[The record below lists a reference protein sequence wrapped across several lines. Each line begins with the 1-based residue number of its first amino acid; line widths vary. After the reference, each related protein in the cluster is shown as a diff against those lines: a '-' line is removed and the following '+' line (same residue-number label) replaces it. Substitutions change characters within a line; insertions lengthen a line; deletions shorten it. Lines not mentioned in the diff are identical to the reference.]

1 MSSVVALEYLIEGG
15 GSVVGRYPRIP
26 NKRWGVVSWVVTL
39 ESLIKGGG
47 SVVGCCPRIPNRRR
61 GQCRG
66 LLP

>member
-1 MSSVVALEYLIEGG
+1 MSCVVTLEYIIKGG

-26 NKRWGVVSWVVTL
+26 NKR
-39 ESLIKGGG
+39 
-47 SVVGCCPRIPNRRR
+47 R